1 MCATLSI
8 NDGLVGVE
16 QAQAGIQAQCED
28 KRFLSS
34 VLTPSVRVDF
44 MREPQ
49 RANSRGRA
57 RQPRWL
63 RRFAARRD
71 CRIGRAR
78 NAWTFAR

>member
-8 NDGLVGVE
+8 NDGLVDVE

-44 MREPQ
+44 MR
-49 RANSRGRA
+49 NSSGRA

-63 RRFAARRD
+63 RRFAARIAESVARE
-71 CRIGRAR
+71 IHGRLR
-78 NAWTFAR
+78 GEGV